1 MIRPLVLNIKIIVP
15 KLLFKKA
22 SRKADNSSKLIRIA
36 QLQSISNK
44 SLDLKITTQ
53 LKENNTRL
61 PNNLKT
67 GIENLSEISLDE
79 VKVHWNLDK
88 PAKLNG
94 CKSFK

>member
-67 GIENLSEISLDE
+67 GI
-79 VKVHWNLDK
+79 
-88 PAKLNG
+88 
-94 CKSFK
+94 KSF